1 MSIPISQFLPPTLP
15 HSCLF
20 ICSLHLCLYFCFANL
35 SICTIFLDSSY
46 MRWYVIFF
54 SHLLILI
61 LKDSVLEISGT
72 WPYFPGI
79 TWGRHKPAAQSQEGN
94 YESRSLCSTNPSCT
108 PGVYFLL
115 LISEDPSCSAGLWAW
130 GGLRPLGTQDGGHS
144 THQEGAQWRGSGC
157 HDLPPMLAD
166 ATWKTC
172 KSLEFDFTE
181 EAAVPSFLSLY

>member
-20 ICSLHLCLYFCFANL
+20 ICSLHLCLYFCFANP

-54 SHLLILI
+54 PHLLILI

-79 TWGRHKPAAQSQEGN
+79 TWGRHKPAAQPQEGN

-108 PGVYFLL
+108 PVSMSFCSSLKTQAAQLGCGPECERRFEA
-115 LISEDPSCSAGLWAW
+115 SRDPGWRPQHPS
-130 GGLRPLGTQDGGHS
+130 GGCPMERFRVPWSS
-144 THQEGAQWRGSGC
+144 TPASRC
-157 HDLPPMLAD
+157 CLKNL
-166 ATWKTC
+166 
-172 KSLEFDFTE
+172 
-181 EAAVPSFLSLY
+181 